1 MFPECGLDV
10 AILVYNLFII
20 LFDLKILWASFFP
33 KRKIK
38 YCFFFCFFLNLQQ
51 EFEGKEMGKG
61 VQNYWPVTKMCFYRT
76 FKHSLH

>member
-38 YCFFFCFFLNLQQ
+38 YCFFFCFFLICNRNLR
-51 EFEGKEMGKG
+51 GKKWERGSKITG
-61 VQNYWPVTKMCFYRT
+61 Q
-76 FKHSLH
+76 